1 MRTERPFVSVVIPAY
16 NAARFIQRTLDSVLN
31 QTHRDLEII
40 VVDDGSSDDTAERV
54 EQAARQDARLRL
66 VRQPNGGVSRARNT
80 GIALSQGAFVAP
92 LDADD
97 LWHPTK
103 IEKQLGLF
111 ARSSADTGVVYCYYS
126 NIDEDD
132 GIILPRRIYHSPTGR
147 VYPHLTIGNIVG
159 NASAPLIRRSVLAD
173 IGGYDESF
181 RDGCEDLD
189 LYLMLA
195 ERTEY
200 ALVPEFLV
208 GYRRSSDSMSMNIP
222 KMERAVTQLTRK
234 MLARHPDLPRQLLR
248 WRDGNMYRY
257 LALHAR
263 MGLNHRRS
271 FVLAAKSVLSDPL
284 LLSTWVVSR
293 LQGSAPTPEGSD
305 ADRRPDYLSTDPL
318 PLATET
324 FQPSGLDAR
333 RQVAA
338 SRMRIDGQPA

>member
-1 MRTERPFVSVVIPAY
+1 MRAEQPFVSVVIPAY
-16 NAARFIQRTLDSVLN
+16 NAARFIQRTLDSVLL
-31 QTHRDLEII
+31 QTHRELEII
-40 VVDDGSSDDTAERV
+40 VVDDGSTDETAEYV
-54 EQAARQDARLRL
+54 EEAARRDERVRL

-80 GIALSQGAFVAP
+80 GIALSHGVFVAP

-103 IEKQLGLF
+103 IEKQLDRF
-111 ARSSADTGVVYCYYS
+111 ARSSSDTGVVYCYYA
-126 NIDEDD
+126 NVDEDD
-132 GIILPRRIYHSPTGR
+132 RIILPRRIYHAPTGR

-159 NASAPLIRRSVLAD
+159 NASAPLIRRSALANS
-173 IGGYDESF
+173 GGYDESF

-195 ERTEY
+195 ERSEY

-234 MLARHPDLPRQLLR
+234 MLARHPDLPRELLR

-271 FVLAAKSVLSDPL
+271 LVLAAKSVVSDPL
-284 LLSTWVVSR
+284 LLSSWVISR
-293 LQGSAPTPEGSD
+293 LRGSAPAPEQSD
-305 ADRRPDYLSTDPL
+305 AGRRPDYLSTDPL

-324 FQPSGLDAR
+324 FQPSSLDAR

-338 SRMRIDGQPA
+338 SRMRIDSQPA